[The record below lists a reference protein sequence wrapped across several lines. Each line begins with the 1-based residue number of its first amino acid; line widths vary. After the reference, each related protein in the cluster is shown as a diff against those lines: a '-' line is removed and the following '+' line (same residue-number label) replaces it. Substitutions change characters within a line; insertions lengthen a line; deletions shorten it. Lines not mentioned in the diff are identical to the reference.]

1 MRTAVPIPLPNL
13 DDRDYDDLVGEAR
26 SLIPALLPE
35 WTDHNPSDPGIVLV
49 EMLAWLTEMQLY
61 QVNQIPQS
69 HTRNFLQ
76 LLNGPEWTPPATGGL
91 DDAVRQTVADLHERY
106 RAATADDYEYLVRR
120 TWPTQSQA
128 AGLAPVQRV
137 RCVAGRNLAAADPA
151 APAPAHVSVIVVP
164 EPGAATDT
172 HPVPTDA
179 LTTELHDFLEP
190 RRLLTVRHH
199 VVGPQYVD
207 IGVSADLAL
216 REDAP
221 PADALA
227 DAQARLHR
235 FYDPLTGGAAG
246 TGWPFGQGIH
256 PSEVYAVLE
265 QSPLLDYIENVR
277 LTPVNANGAAAG
289 VAAASVDGVAGSIEL
304 DVHQL
309 PRLARLA
316 LVGYDTYGRTHLPSG
331 EGTP

>member
-26 SLIPALLPE
+26 SLIPVLLPE

-91 DDAVRQTVADLHERY
+91 DAAVRQSVTDLHERY
-106 RAATADDYEYLVRR
+106 RAATVDDYEYLVGR
-120 TWPTQSQA
+120 TWPTQPQA
-128 AGLAPVQRV
+128 DGLASVRRV
-137 RCVAGRNLAAADPA
+137 RCVAGRNLAGADPA
-151 APAPAHVSVIVVP
+151 AAAAAHVSVVVVP
-164 EPGAATDT
+164 EPDTAADT
-172 HPVPTDA
+172 HPVPTEA
-179 LTTELHDFLEP
+179 LTTALYEFLGP

-221 PADALA
+221 PSDALA

-265 QSPLLDYIENVR
+265 QSPLLDYIENVQ
-277 LTPVNANGAAAG
+277 LTLADADGAAGGAGGAAA
-289 VAAASVDGVAGSIEL
+289 SIAL

-309 PRLARLA
+309 PRLARLD
-316 LVGYDTYGRTHLPSG
+316 LVGYDIYGRTHPPSG
-331 EGTP
+331 EDVP

>member
-26 SLIPALLPE
+26 SLIPVLLPE
-35 WTDHNPSDPGIVLV
+35 WTDHNPSDPGTVLV

-61 QVNQIPQS
+61 QVNQIPPS

-91 DDAVRQTVADLHERY
+91 DAAVRQSLADLHERY
-106 RAATADDYEYLVRR
+106 RAATADDYEYLVGTR
-120 TWPTQSQA
+120 WPAQRES
-128 AGLAPVQRV
+128 AGPAPVRRV
-137 RCVAGRNLAAADPA
+137 RCVAGRDLAGPDPA
-151 APAPAHVSVIVVP
+151 AVAPAHVSVVVVP
-164 EPGAATDT
+164 EPSAASDT
-172 HPVPTDA
+172 HPVPTDE
-179 LTTELHDFLEP
+179 LITELHDFLEP

-235 FYDPLTGGAAG
+235 FYDPLTGGVAG

-265 QSPLLDYIENVR
+265 QSPLLDYLENVR
-277 LTPVNANGAAAG
+277 LTLVDADGAATSADG
-289 VAAASVDGVAGSIEL
+289 VAASIEL

-309 PRLARLA
+309 PRLARLD
-316 LVGYDTYGRTHLPSG
+316 LVGYDTYGRTHLPGG